1 MRIATLNVRN
11 TADRWPERRH
21 LLVSQLV
28 ELAPDVLAVQEVRII
43 PDQAAWIARAAE
55 RESGGRLRYR
65 GHRRPKTGR
74 LGLWEG
80 IAVLSQV
87 PVVATAWLDLGV
99 DSRVAQRV
107 TVRALHSAQG
117 AARAQGGDLLDVY
130 NAHFGGK
137 GEEVRSAQARRI
149 LDWMDARRPLPAV
162 LLGDLNARPGS
173 PTIELL
179 SSRLRSA
186 HVVVH
191 GREPDHTVPTP
202 LRVRGAYSV
211 LDYIFV
217 NDLVDVEDARV
228 TFDRVDPSDP
238 TLAASDH
245 FGLVVTAYCSPASPA
260 PPRR

>member
-11 TADRWPERRH
+11 TADRWRERRG
-21 LLVSQLV
+21 LLVHHLV
-28 ELAPDVLAVQEVRII
+28 ELAPDVLGAQELRVF
-43 PDQAAWIARAAE
+43 PDQAAWIAREVE
-55 RESGGRLRYR
+55 RQSGGRLRYR
-65 GHRRPKTGR
+65 CYRRPKTGR
-74 LGLWEG
+74 LGIWEG
-80 IAVLSQV
+80 LAVLSQV

-107 TVRALHSAQG
+107 TVRAGPAQG
-117 AARAQGGDLLDVY
+117 TARAQGHSDLFDVY
-130 NAHFGGK
+130 NTHFGGV

-162 LLGDLNARPGS
+162 LMGDLNARPGS

-211 LDYIFV
+211 LDYVFV
-217 NDLVDVEDARV
+217 NDLVEVEDAGLA
-228 TFDRVDPSDP
+228 FDGVDPSDP

-245 FGLVVTAYCSPASPA
+245 YGLVVTASCSPASPA